1 MAMEMPESVDTLK
14 AQMHAKIKALGKAG
28 LFMSGTFV
36 RKRRRCGNPA
46 CACAK
51 GGESH
56 VAYAVTSKVAGKTKA
71 IYIPVDLAEAVEQWT
86 NEYKHIKKLMKEIDM
101 LAERVIRLHV
111 PRARAVKRRNASL
124 ASTTETSSEA

>member
-1 MAMEMPESVDTLK
+1 MEMPESIETLK
-14 AQMHAKIKALGKAG
+14 TRMRAKIKALGNAG

-51 GGESH
+51 GGEAH
-56 VAYAVTSKVAGKTKA
+56 PAYAVTSKVAGKTKA
-71 IYIPVDLAEAVEQWT
+71 VYVPVDMAEEVEQWT
-86 NEYKHIKKLMKEIDM
+86 REYKRIKKLMKEIDG
-101 LAERVIRLHV
+101 LAEKVIRLHV

-124 ASTTETSSEA
+124 ASTTGTSSGS

>member
-1 MAMEMPESVDTLK
+1 MIMAMPESVDTLK

-36 RKRRRCGNPA
+36 RKRRRCGNPT

-51 GGESH
+51 GGEPH
-56 VAYAVTSKVAGKTKA
+56 VAYAVTSKVTSKTKA

-86 NEYKHIKKLMKEIDM
+86 NEYKRIKKLMKEIDM

-111 PRARAVKRRNASL
+111 PRARAAKRRNASL
-124 ASTTETSSEA
+124 ASTTETSSDA